1 MTRRRLYNTLLV
13 LLTLIATIVLLKLI
27 WGIVGSVS
35 DLLLTFAL
43 AWLIAFILR
52 PVATWLSDGPPAQ
65 RLIRAIHRRW
75 GDRSAHAV
83 NRLLDPLAVTLI
95 YLTLLGILIVSI
107 VAFIPVIVSQSRQ
120 LGMNLYEYL
129 QRAPD
134 WVARFQTDLAQR
146 FNVSPDLVNQFY
158 KPNEIGTQITEIV
171 GTMPR
176 FVAGLIRGVA
186 SGVGQ
191 TLLILA
197 LSYYLML
204 DGRRLMKQIYDLL
217 PKRFHDE
224 YELTVSTISR
234 AFGGFLR
241 GQVVMAVLSGVV
253 TAIAAGVAGLSYGAI
268 VGAIVGLVIFIP
280 VIGAPIAMF
289 MPSVV
294 ALIQGL
300 PLLVVLLLLA
310 FLTVFQQILLHVV
323 MPRLMSESIGMPSSL
338 ILISVLIGARLWGI
352 WGFIFGIPVAGAIYA
367 VSLAM
372 LGRLKREQDR
382 LDAKQSQDNLL

>member
-171 GTMPR
+171 GAMPR

>member
-1 MTRRRLYNTLLV
+1 MSRRRLYNTLLI
-13 LLTLIATIVLLKLI
+13 LLTFIAIIALMKLL
-27 WGIVGSVS
+27 WAIVGSVS
-35 DLLLTFAL
+35 DLVLTFAL

-65 RLIRAIHRRW
+65 RLVRAIHRRW
-75 GDRSAHAV
+75 GDRSAHTV
-83 NRLLDPLAVTLI
+83 NRLLDPLAVTLV

-129 QRAPD
+129 QRAPE

-146 FNVSPDLVNQFY
+146 LNVSPDLVNQFY

-171 GTMPR
+171 GATPR

-204 DGRRLMKQIYDLL
+204 DGRRLMKQVYDLV

-224 YELTVSTISR
+224 YELTVSTIGR

-253 TAIAAGVAGLSYGAI
+253 TAIAAGVAGVRYGAI
-268 VGAIVGLVIFIP
+268 VGAIAGLVIFIP
-280 VIGAPIAMF
+280 LIGAPIAMF
-289 MPSVV
+289 MPSAV
-294 ALIQGL
+294 ALIQGV
-300 PLLVVLLLLA
+300 PLLAALLLLA
-310 FLTVFQQILLHVV
+310 FLTVFQQILLHIVV
-323 MPRLMSESIGMPSSL
+323 PRLMSESIGMPSSL

-367 VSLAM
+367 VGLAL

-382 LDAKQSQDNLL
+382 LDAEQSRDNLL